1 MEPVQ
6 LPRPEVDPDGLLE
19 YSVVYSDRALNHQSA
34 RFARAM
40 ADVDE
45 VLRAAHGAHTV
56 AVVPGGGTYGMEAVA
71 RQFAARR
78 RCLVVR
84 NGFFSYRWSQILDQG
99 RIAGAVTVCPAT
111 RVDGSRQSPWEPTP
125 AFLVAER
132 ILAERPRV
140 VFAPHVETSAGLVLP
155 DDYLRT
161 IADAVRATDGLLV
174 VDAVAS
180 GATLLDMDAV
190 GADVLVSAPQKG
202 WSGSPGMA
210 FVLLNERARGRL
222 EDSTSSSFA
231 LDLTRWVAIAEG
243 YRDGRPG
250 YHSTMPTDALAH
262 NAAMLTQTRASG
274 FDLLRERQAELGR
287 RVRALFAERGW
298 PSVAAPGFEAASVVV
313 AYTDDPDLRSGAALK
328 RVGIQ
333 AAAGV
338 PLMCG
343 EPEGFSTFRVGLFG
357 LDKLADVDG
366 SVARLAGALERLG

>member
-1 MEPVQ
+1 MEPAQ
-6 LPRPEVDPDGLLE
+6 LPREEVDPDGLLE

>member
-366 SVARLAGALERLG
+366 TVARLAGALERLG

>member
-274 FDLLRERQAELGR
+274 FDLVRERQAELGR

-298 PSVAAPGFEAASVVV
+298 PSVAAPGFEAASVGV
-313 AYTDDPDLRSGAALK
+313 AYTAAPALRSGAALK

-366 SVARLAGALERLG
+366 TVARLAGALERLG

>member
-262 NAAMLTQTRASG
+262 NAAMLTQTRAAG
-274 FDLLRERQAELGR
+274 FDLVRERQAELGR

-343 EPEGFSTFRVGLFG
+343 EPDGFSTFRVGLFG

-366 SVARLAGALERLG
+366 TVARLAGALERLG